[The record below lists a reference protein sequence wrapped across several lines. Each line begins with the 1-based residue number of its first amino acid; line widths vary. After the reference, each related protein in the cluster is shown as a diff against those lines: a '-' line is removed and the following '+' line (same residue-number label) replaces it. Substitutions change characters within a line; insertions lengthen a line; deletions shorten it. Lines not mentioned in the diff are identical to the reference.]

1 VTTSKGVAGT
11 RILFNSAS
19 DHGFMGRYPETSVA
33 KLSKKSLLMVD
44 EESDANAFK
53 STQTPLKRCIL

>member
-19 DHGFMGRYPETSVA
+19 DHGFMGRYQFA
-33 KLSKKSLLMVD
+33 KKGVKNT
-44 EESDANAFK
+44 AIA
-53 STQTPLKRCIL
+53 